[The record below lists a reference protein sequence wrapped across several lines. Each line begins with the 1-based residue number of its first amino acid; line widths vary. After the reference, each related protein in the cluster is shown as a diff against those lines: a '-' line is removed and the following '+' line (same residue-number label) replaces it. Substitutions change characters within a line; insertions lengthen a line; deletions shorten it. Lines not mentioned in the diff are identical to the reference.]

1 MRNYEVKRVTEVK
14 NGRNWEQTYVTYD
27 ELEIYKS
34 LSRDLTAKKIC
45 QASYIKSI
53 KRVNMYD
60 GSAKIIVTY
69 DNDCRNIYN
78 VEN

>member
-14 NGRNWEQTYVTYD
+14 NGSKWEESYTTFD

-60 GSAKIIVTY
+60 GSAKITVTY
-69 DNDCRNIYN
+69 DNGCRNIYT